1 MKNFTKLHNKAKK
14 IIPGVSQLLGKRPDM
29 YLPGNKWPT
38 YYSKAKGVTIW
49 GLDGKKYL
57 DFTMV
62 GIGTSVLGYS
72 DNDMNKIAIN
82 AIKSGSMTTLNAP
95 EDVRLAEELLKIH
108 PWANSVK
115 YARTGGE
122 SMSVAVRLSRAY
134 TGKEKILFCGYHGWH
149 DWYLSANI
157 ASKKKLDTHL
167 LPGLEPLGV
176 PKNLKGT
183 VIPFK
188 FNDWEDLK
196 KVVKK
201 NAKECAAIVFEPCRE
216 YFPEKKYLKELR
228 KIASKNNCV
237 LIFDEITSGWRI
249 NTGGAHQKLKV
260 NPDIVVYG
268 KTIANGI
275 PMAAIVGKK
284 EIISL
289 SLKTFI
295 SSAFWTE
302 RVGPACA
309 LAFIKK
315 HRKLNAGKK
324 LDDIGKKIKK
334 IWIEAAKK
342 NNLKIEIQGIN
353 PLASFKLVTKDWP
366 VTITFF
372 IQEMLKKGILASD
385 RCYANL
391 NHTSKVLR
399 LYKKACEEVFK
410 KISQLEKKGALKA
423 HLEGPIKQMGFARL
437 TSKK

>member
-1 MKNFTKLHNKAKK
+1 MKNFIKLHNKAKK

-72 DNDMNKIAIN
+72 DTDMNKIAIK
-82 AIKSGSMTTLNAP
+82 AIKSGSMTTLNPP
-95 EDVRLAEELLKIH
+95 EDVKLAEELLKIH
-108 PWANSVK
+108 PWATSVK

-134 TGKEKILFCGYHGWH
+134 TKKEKILFCGYHGWH
-149 DWYLSANI
+149 DWYLSANVS
-157 ASKKKLDTHL
+157 SKKKLDNHL

-176 PKNLKGT
+176 PKKLKGT

-188 FNDWEDLK
+188 FNDWEDLN

-201 NAKECAAIVFEPCRE
+201 NAKNCAAIVFEPCRE
-216 YFPEKKYLKELR
+216 YFPQKKYLKELR
-228 KIASKNNCV
+228 KIATQNNCV

-275 PMAAIVGKK
+275 PMAAIIGKK

-324 LDDIGKKIKK
+324 LDIIGKKIKK
-334 IWIEAAKK
+334 IWINAAKK

-353 PLASFKLVTKDWP
+353 PLASFKLITKDWP
-366 VTITFF
+366 ATITYF
-372 IQEMLKKGILASD
+372 IQEMLKRNILASD

-391 NHTSKVLR
+391 NHNSKVLN

-410 KISQLEKKGALKA
+410 KISELDNKGTLKS

-437 TSKK
+437 TSKN